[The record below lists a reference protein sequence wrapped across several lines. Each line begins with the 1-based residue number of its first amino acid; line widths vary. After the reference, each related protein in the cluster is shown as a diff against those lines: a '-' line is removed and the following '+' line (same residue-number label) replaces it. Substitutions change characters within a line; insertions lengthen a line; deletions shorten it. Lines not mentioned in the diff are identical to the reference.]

1 MGPRKGHV
9 PVGHA
14 LLLFRIFPPPLHL
27 SHRHPVDL
35 VHTYAVPASQRGLT
49 THEVLYKR
57 LLNHN
62 SFPWL
67 FFGTTTCLPGSFSQL
82 LVLSIVLLRRVW
94 ALKFNKLKS
103 QVSHERTRALQVNRP
118 YFKPQISIYKP
129 WGLFTYDITYHTTSI
144 PSLTILSYDHH
155 IGHKT
160 SNTGPDLQHT
170 FKGQTRSL
178 LFISLEFLK

>member
-118 YFKPQISIYKP
+118 YFKPQY
-129 WGLFTYDITYHTTSI
+129 
-144 PSLTILSYDHH
+144 PSTNHE
-155 IGHKT
+155 G
-160 SNTGPDLQHT
+160 
-170 FKGQTRSL
+170 SL
-178 LFISLEFLK
+178 LMTLLITQPQSPRWPSSVMIITLDIKHPTQDLTYNIHSKVKLDLFYSFH